1 MFYSREINKII
12 LRKYVIHKSGNG
24 EIRSRL
30 TIPAA
35 EDHDGGQYLCVA
47 ENKVTRI
54 LVILLIAQIYLCK
67 MFNNIFARKF
77 RKIAQQYLLIF
88 FDFLKEMLY
97 RINKNYRNVQK
108 ITENI
113 FAIHSCANALH
124 CNGLYQNVFDIR

>member
-54 LVILLIAQIYLCK
+54 LVILQIAQIYLRKCST
-67 MFNNIFARKF
+67 IFVKLLKYICANCSSIF
-77 RKIAQQYLLIF
+77 VQIAEQYFLIF
-88 FDFLKEMLY
+88 FDFLKDQQNLY
-97 RINKNYRNVQK
+97 KINKNYRKYILIYDQR
-108 ITENI
+108 
-113 FAIHSCANALH
+113 S
-124 CNGLYQNVFDIR
+124 